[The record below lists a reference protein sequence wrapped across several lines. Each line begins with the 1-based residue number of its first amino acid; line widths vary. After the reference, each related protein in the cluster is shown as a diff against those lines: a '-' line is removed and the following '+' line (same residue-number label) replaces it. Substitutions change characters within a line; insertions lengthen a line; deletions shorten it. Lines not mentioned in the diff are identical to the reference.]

1 MFKFF
6 SDKFN
11 NLKQAISKTAEN
23 LVGNVVDAVENEEEF
38 SDFVLDDM
46 EDMLI
51 SADLGVNYASELVD
65 NLRSQDKIR
74 PSDEMT

>member
-38 SDFVLDDM
+38 SDLSLM
-46 EDMLI
+46 I
-51 SADLGVNYASELVD
+51 W
-65 NLRSQDKIR
+65 K
-74 PSDEMT
+74 TC